1 MQLVASIIQF
11 TMKKPT
17 IYTLAKEL
25 GTSPSTVSRAL
36 NNSPKIS
43 EARRREIKELAQRR
57 GFKLRDFAPR
67 LTNICVLVCT
77 GTNDETIFSDYTDQ
91 VINGVNR
98 YCNEQDL
105 ELSIYSSPREK
116 LNSIDVVK
124 ELFRRNVD
132 GVIVLNANNKCSF
145 IEQIEKEKL
154 PCCCALSGNSQFPNN
169 ILSVNNQAP
178 AQKAVDYLIQL
189 GHRHIGF
196 LYSAPNNQ
204 AHLDRLSGYQ
214 TALEAAGIPFRE
226 EYVPDMPS
234 SPETTGI
241 EYGFQAAARLVDEH
255 PEMTALFAASTDLA
269 TGARSAFYRKG
280 LTVPENIS
288 LIGCDDNP
296 HAEYFCPP
304 LTVVDIPNFRLGQS
318 AAIWVHRMIEGDR
331 SGKAPQEPWMEGRL
345 IIRETTAPPHG

>member
-1 MQLVASIIQF
+1 
-11 TMKKPT
+11 MKKPT

-43 EARRREIKELAQRR
+43 ETRRREIKELARR
-57 GFKLRDFAPR
+57 HGFKLRDFSPR
-67 LTNICVLVCT
+67 LTNLCVLVCT
-77 GTNDETIFSDYTDQ
+77 GTSEETIFSDYTDQ

-98 YCNEQDL
+98 YCNEKDL

-116 LNSIDVVK
+116 LNSLDVVK

-132 GVIVLNANNKCSF
+132 GVIVLNANSKCSF

-154 PCCCALSGNSQFPNN
+154 PCCCLLSGNPQFPDN
-169 ILSVNNQAP
+169 ILSVDNKIP
-178 AQKAVDYLIQL
+178 ARKAVDYLIQI

-204 AHLDRLSGYQ
+204 AQIDRLDGYKA
-214 TALEAAGIPFRE
+214 ALQGASIPLREAYIPE
-226 EYVPDMPS
+226 MPT

-241 EYGFQAAARLVDEH
+241 EYGFQAATRLLDIR
-255 PEMTALFAASTDLA
+255 PEITALFAASTDLA
-269 TGARSAFYRKG
+269 AGARSAFYRKN
-280 LTVPENIS
+280 LAVPGDIS

-318 AAIWVHRMIEGDR
+318 AAAWTHRKIAGRNPE
-331 SGKAPQEPWMEGRL
+331 KPPHEPWMEGRL
-345 IIRETTAPPHG
+345 IIRETTAALEKR

>member
-1 MQLVASIIQF
+1 
-11 TMKKPT
+11 MKKPT
-17 IYTLAKEL
+17 IYTLAQEL

-43 EARRREIKELAQRR
+43 ESRRRAIKELASRR
-57 GFKLRDFAPR
+57 GFKLRDFSPR
-67 LTNICVLVCT
+67 LTNLCVLICT

-132 GVIVLNANNKCSF
+132 GVIILNANSKCNF

-154 PCCCALSGNSQFPNN
+154 PCCCLLSGNPQIPNN
-169 ILSVNNQAP
+169 ILSVNNQTP
-178 AQKAVDYLIQL
+178 ARKAVEYLIQL

-204 AHLDRLSGYQ
+204 AQLDRLEGYKS
-214 TALEAAGIPFRE
+214 ALQAAGIPLKE
-226 EYVPDMPS
+226 EYIPEMPT

-241 EYGFQAAARLVDEH
+241 EYGFQAATRLTEES
-255 PEMTALFAASTDLA
+255 PEITALFAASTDLA
-269 TGARSAFYRKG
+269 AGARSAFYRKG
-280 LTVPENIS
+280 LSVPEDIS

-304 LTVVDIPNFRLGQS
+304 LTVVDIPNIRLGQS
-318 AAIWVHRMIEGDR
+318 AATWLHRKIEGD
-331 SGKAPQEPWMEGRL
+331 SSAKPPQEPWMEGRL
-345 IIRETTAPPHG
+345 IIRETTAPPHSE